1 MKFKHSDIEIPRE
14 DPFRNCKLNRQPNAI
29 ILTQIVQNY
38 SDSFVLSINGEWG
51 TGKTTFMKMW
61 AAYLKQQE
69 ITSIYFN
76 AWENDFIS
84 DPMIALLGELQQLKT
99 SKTAKTLNSIL
110 DIGSK
115 IAIKAI
121 PTLTKGIVKHYCGNE
136 LAEAA
141 KDALKAGAEIFKTE
155 VIEYEN
161 KKNKLVTFKEELTSF
176 IEKSV
181 PNKPLIFI
189 VDELDRC
196 RPDYA
201 VEVLEKIK
209 HFFSIKGIV
218 FVLSI
223 DKEQLS
229 NSIRGH
235 YGSDRINAEEYL
247 RRFIDVEYLLP
258 EPDVE
263 SYCKYLYEYF
273 NFQGFLENRDRYQ
286 HSEFRSD
293 PERLLKCAKE
303 IIKAKNLSLRQ
314 IEKLFVHTRLVLSSC
329 SSNHYIF
336 PQLTFI
342 LIYIRSIDPK
352 FYLQI
357 INQQLSIQEIADH
370 IPQIFPTTMFQE
382 PSQYTQKASL
392 WGLADLFYC
401 YAQSFERTGHPLKII
416 SHGQT
421 QSENRLTFNIDYVDN
436 TKLATAI
443 IHYYQIYQGAGWSHI
458 IKAINLLN
466 SITETE

>member
-14 DPFRNCKLNRQPNAI
+14 DPFKNCKLNRQPNAI

-161 KKNKLVTFKEELTSF
+161 KKNKLVTFKEELSSF

-258 EPDVE
+258 KPDIE

-273 NFQGFLENRDRYQ
+273 NFKEFLESDERYRNGL
-286 HSEFRSD
+286 SGD
-293 PERLLKCAKE
+293 KNNLLRCATE
-303 IIKAKNLSLRQ
+303 IIKAQNYSLRQ
-314 IEKLFVHTRLVLSSC
+314 IEKLFVHTRLVLCSC
-329 SSNHYIF
+329 SSRHYVF
-336 PQLTFI
+336 PSLTFM
-342 LIYIRSIDPK
+342 LICIRTINPQYYQKIKHKQFDKEDDGKHYDIGYIAQEMEMLDPN
-352 FYLQI
+352 FVI
-357 INQQLSIQEIADH
+357 IRPQKDNIEERYYINELPIIATATKAIQE
-370 IPQIFPTTMFQE
+370 QQE
-382 PSQYTQKASL
+382 MIEQLQEKDKQK
-392 WGLADLFYC
+392 DK
-401 YAQSFERTGHPLKII
+401 E
-416 SHGQT
+416 
-421 QSENRLTFNIDYVDN
+421 ID
-436 TKLATAI
+436 KL
-443 IHYYQIYQGAGWSHI
+443 
-458 IKAINLLN
+458 IKRI
-466 SITETE
+466 ETLEKEARNGNN